1 MQPTSIRSPATGRLI
16 FLCFLVAVFEGVD
29 IQAMGVAAPGL
40 AAAFRL
46 TPAQMGEVMSASTVG
61 LMLGAAAGGW
71 LSDRIGRARV
81 IVIAMAVLSVFSF
94 ATVAAPG
101 YVGLRIIRVLA
112 GLGLGGA
119 FPNLIAIVAEH
130 SPSSN
135 RTASLAWMYIGLP
148 VGGVAAGLVASWT
161 TAGDWHPVFY
171 VGGLGPLLLVPLL
184 LAGLPPSNPQ
194 HGAPARAR
202 LPRATAAGIRL
213 LRSALGVTAR
223 LWVSYFFTLLVVYLL
238 LNWLPSLMMS
248 AGYSHLQAT
257 ISSIILNAGAVLG
270 SLALGALTDRVR
282 AAQLPGRDLSWNG
295 RIASRAGSG
304 PRRRSLCR
312 SIPRRILRDRGSAD
326 SLRDGPRA
334 LPGKRARNRRRRG
347 GSRRAIGIDLRSAA
361 GGSVAEP
368 WISAGYRPTHRGP
381 GTVGRLHR
389 GPQLGWAARNE
400 DCQLRVRRFGSLR
413 RL

>member
-1 MQPTSIRSPATGRLI
+1 MQSTSIQPPATGRLI

-29 IQAMGVAAPGL
+29 IQAMGVAAPAL

-148 VGGVAAGLVASWT
+148 VGGVSAGLVASWT

-171 VGGLGPLLLVPLL
+171 LGGLGPLLLVPLL
-184 LAGLPPSNPQ
+184 LAGLSQPNPD
-194 HGAPARAR
+194 HGPTARAR
-202 LPRATAAGIRL
+202 LPQGAAAGIHS

-238 LNWLPSLMMS
+238 LNWLPSLAMS

-257 ISSIILNAGAVLG
+257 LSSIILNAGAVLG
-270 SLALGALTDRVR
+270 SLALGALTDRIVPRNSLIVTYLGMAASLLVLALGHGACLFAGAFLAGFFVIGGQLILYAMAPALYPAGVR
-282 AAQLPGRDLSWNG
+282 GTGVGAAVAAGRLGSISGPLLAGLWLSHGFPPDTVPLIAVPGLLVAF
-295 RIASRAGSG
+295 IAALTLAGSPAMRTVSSG
-304 PRRRSLCR
+304 SGE
-312 SIPRRILRDRGSAD
+312 SDR
-326 SLRDGPRA
+326 
-334 LPGKRARNRRRRG
+334 
-347 GSRRAIGIDLRSAA
+347 
-361 GGSVAEP
+361 
-368 WISAGYRPTHRGP
+368 
-381 GTVGRLHR
+381 
-389 GPQLGWAARNE
+389 
-400 DCQLRVRRFGSLR
+400 
-413 RL
+413 

>member
-1 MQPTSIRSPATGRLI
+1 MQSTSIGSPATGRLI

-130 SPSSN
+130 SPSSK
-135 RTASLAWMYIGLP
+135 RAASLAWMYIGLP

-161 TAGDWHPVFY
+161 TAGNWHPVFY

-184 LAGLPPSNPQ
+184 LARLPPSNPQ

-202 LPRATAAGIRL
+202 LPRATAAGIHP

-238 LNWLPSLMMS
+238 LNWLPSLVMS

-257 ISSIILNAGAVLG
+257 ISSIMLNAGAVVG
-270 SLALGALTDRVR
+270 SLALGALTDRFAPRGSLVVTYLGMAASLLVLALGHGAALFAGAFLAGFFVIGGQLILYAMAPALYPAAVR
-282 AAQLPGRDLSWNG
+282 GTGVGAAVAAGRLGSISGPVLAGLWLSHGFPPATVPLIAVPGLLVAFIAALSLAG
-295 RIASRAGSG
+295 RPAMRTVSSGSG
-304 PRRRSLCR
+304 DS
-312 SIPRRILRDRGSAD
+312 DR
-326 SLRDGPRA
+326 
-334 LPGKRARNRRRRG
+334 
-347 GSRRAIGIDLRSAA
+347 
-361 GGSVAEP
+361 
-368 WISAGYRPTHRGP
+368 
-381 GTVGRLHR
+381 
-389 GPQLGWAARNE
+389 
-400 DCQLRVRRFGSLR
+400 
-413 RL
+413 